1 MSFKTLEQRYKE
13 KVNDL
18 YRGAT
23 SKFDNGRPSRG
34 ANDDPIIVR
43 RVGDGYFG
51 GVSRAL
57 GRFLPV
63 TSAFQDV
70 KRLTLFTASIRGAT
84 FLAKQALLQTGNTFQ
99 ATRLLNPAFTIANAV
114 PFLRV
119 RRHLS
124 GLSLSGLIGKTD
136 TSYENVRKLGQLQQE
151 TVDKL
156 AGNPAGFLASISSIV
171 GAKRNAGWSSSSTF
185 GGTTTDSSTWRT
197 TSRPELATS
206 QYQID
211 KFSTFGSISDTL
223 KFKFGGTPIR
233 IPSFTYQ
240 EGRKYI
246 TQPGFFSL
254 GVPGDYYKDANTRN
268 VTRKTSSGNPIEP
281 VSNPTDSRSSL
292 IENTTNRQLNQSQ
305 IKSLYEGTRYASPSD
320 VNAQREK
327 FIRYRNTNPT
337 AKNKINDVIGQNGRD
352 TSNAVGTSGLRGPY
366 NTLNNN
372 FDDYITVS
380 FAMGNE
386 PPLKFRA
393 FLKDLQQSATP
404 QYKEYQY
411 IGRTEKFI
419 SYSAVQRE
427 VSFKL
432 GVLALHPDEL
442 TQVWKRINYL
452 TGTVFPYT
460 VTRGIYQPNI
470 VRMTIGKVFVN
481 QPMYVTSLTTN
492 FTEILESWDIDQE
505 VPHSAQMD
513 MKCILIE
520 KTQRIAS
527 SPFYSIVEG
536 A

>member
-136 TSYENVRKLGQLQQE
+136 TSYNNVRKLGQLQKE
-151 TVDKL
+151 TYDKVR
-156 AGNPAGFLASISSIV
+156 GYPVIFTSPI
-171 GAKRNAGWSSSSTF
+171 
-185 GGTTTDSSTWRT
+185 TTTRNVGEIFNWNQ
-197 TSRPELATS
+197 SRPELATNIIAKYAGS
-206 QYQID
+206 
-211 KFSTFGSISDTL
+211 FSTAQITDINKAGEIPSTVP
-223 KFKFGGTPIR
+223 FKFGGTPGKAVFYT
-233 IPSFTYQ
+233 PQ
-240 EGRKYI
+240 
-246 TQPGFFSL
+246 
-254 GVPGDYYKDANTRN
+254 
-268 VTRKTSSGNPIEP
+268 
-281 VSNPTDSRSSL
+281 
-292 IENTTNRQLNQSQ
+292 
-305 IKSLYEGTRYASPSD
+305 GTRYLKLPLDIPSVRGRD
-320 VNAQREK
+320 YQDGALSKQLRVDEKFNPVQVQGDSQARSNLITTSSVAISIAHDPSAQQREK

-352 TSNAVGTSGLRGPY
+352 ASNAVGTSGLRGPY

-393 FLKDLQQSATP
+393 FLTDLQQSATP

-419 SYSAVQRE
+419 SYSGVQRE

-505 VPHSAQMD
+505 VPHSARMD
-513 MKCILIE
+513 MKCLLIE